1 MLLSICI
8 PTFNR
13 NNSLKNC
20 LNLILISDKFLKD
33 FDYEVCVSDNCS
45 EEDVTSTVL
54 EFKNKLNIVVNINSE
69 NLGFSRNAIK
79 CISMAR
85 GKFVWMIGDDDL
97 ILPNALNKIKFLII
111 NNSNVDFFFLNSCYL
126 DSNFLKKFSHPFDT
140 NILNIQNMDSIC
152 KLKKDKKTNFWGV
165 IDPNVSWEFLI
176 GIFLSLFNK
185 NKYLENIGVL
195 NQNDLEDKRPW
206 SNFDNTCA
214 HAKILSSTFKDS
226 DAYIC
231 TEPLSV
237 NLIGLREW
245 APLYEFIEIVRIP
258 ELLDYYKS
266 LGLNKWKFYYC
277 KNYALRNFFNYF
289 LKILIRGE
297 VSGRKYVNLK
307 KHFFYNFFYPNVW
320 FSLIYFIIRKIFNL
334 KKNYN

>member
-13 NNSLKNC
+13 KNSLKNC
-20 LNLILISDKFLKD
+20 LNSIHISDKFSKN
-33 FDYEVCVSDNCS
+33 FNYEVCVSDNCS
-45 EEDVTSTVL
+45 QEDVTETIL
-54 EFKNKLNIVVNINSE
+54 EFKNKLNIVFNKNSE
-69 NLGFSRNAIK
+69 NLGFARNAIK
-79 CISMAR
+79 CISMAK
-85 GKFVWMIGDDDL
+85 GKFTWMIGDDDL
-97 ILPNALNKIKFLII
+97 ILPNALNKIKSLIL

-126 DSNFLKKFSHPFDT
+126 DSNFLKKFPKPFDT
-140 NILNIQNMDSIC
+140 NNLNIKNMNSIC

-195 NQNDLEDKRPW
+195 NQKDLDDKRIW

-214 HAKILSSTFKDS
+214 HTKILSSAFKDS
-226 DAYIC
+226 DSYIC
-231 TEPLSV
+231 VEPMSV

-266 LGLNKWKFYYC
+266 LGFNKWKFYYC
-277 KNYALRNFFNYF
+277 KNFAFRNFFNYF
-289 LKILIRGE
+289 FKIIIRNE
-297 VSGRKYVNLK
+297 SSGRKYVNFK
-307 KHFFYNFFYPNVW
+307 KHFFYNLFYPNVW
-320 FSLIYFIIRKIFNL
+320 FSLFYFVIRKILNL
-334 KKNYN
+334 KKNN

>member
-20 LNLILISDKFLKD
+20 LNSILISDKFLKD

-45 EEDVTSTVL
+45 EEDVTNTIL
-54 EFKNKLNIVVNINSE
+54 EFKNKLNIVFNINSE

-97 ILPNALNKIKFLII
+97 ILPNALNKIKSLIVH
-111 NNSNVDFFFLNSCYL
+111 NTDVDFFFLNSCYL
-126 DSNFLKKFSHPFDT
+126 DSNFLKKFPQPFDT
-140 NILNIQNMDSIC
+140 NNLNFKNMDSIC

-185 NKYLENIGVL
+185 NKYLENIRVL
-195 NQNDLEDKRPW
+195 NQKDLDDKRPW
-206 SNFDNTCA
+206 SNFDNTCT

-226 DAYIC
+226 VSYVC
-231 TEPLSV
+231 VEPLSA

-245 APLYEFIEIVRIP
+245 SPLYEFIEIVRIP
-258 ELLDYYKS
+258 ELLDHYKS
-266 LGLNKWKFYYC
+266 LGLNKWKFYYY
-277 KNYALRNFFNYF
+277 KNFALRNFFNYF
-289 LKILIRGE
+289 FKILIRGE
-297 VSGRKYVNLK
+297 ASGRKYINFK
-307 KHFFYNFFYPNVW
+307 KHFFYNLIYPNVW
-320 FSLIYFIIRKIFNL
+320 LSLIYFVIRKILNL
-334 KKNYN
+334 KK

>member
-13 NNSLKNC
+13 INSLKNC
-20 LNLILISDKFLKD
+20 LNSILISNKFSND

-45 EEDVTSTVL
+45 KEDISSTVL
-54 EFKNKLNIVVNINSE
+54 EFKKKLNIVLNINSE

-85 GKFVWMIGDDDL
+85 GKFVWMIGNDDL
-97 ILPNALNKIKFLII
+97 VLPNALNKIKYLIT
-111 NNSNVDFFFLNSCYL
+111 NNLNTDYFFLNSCYL
-126 DSNFLKKFSHPFDT
+126 DSNFLKKFPHPFDT
-140 NILNIQNMDSIC
+140 SLLNTEKLDSIC

-165 IDPNVSWEFLI
+165 INPNVSWEFLM

-185 NKYLENIGVL
+185 NKYLENIDLL
-195 NQNDLEDKRPW
+195 NQKNLADKRLW
-206 SNFDNTCA
+206 SNFDNTCS
-214 HAKILSSTFKDS
+214 HAKILSSAFKDS
-226 DAYIC
+226 DSYIC
-231 TEPLSV
+231 AEPLSV

-266 LGLNKWKFYYC
+266 LGFNKWKYYHC
-277 KNYALRNFFNYF
+277 KNFALRNFFNYF
-289 LKILIRGE
+289 FKIFIRGE
-297 VSGRKYVNLK
+297 LSGSKYVNFK
-307 KHFFYNFFYPNVW
+307 KHIFYNLLYPNVW
-320 FSLIYFIIRKIFNL
+320 FSLFYFFIRKILNL
-334 KKNYN
+334 KKKI

>member
-20 LNLILISDKFLKD
+20 LNSILISDKFLKD

-45 EEDVTSTVL
+45 EEDVTNTIL
-54 EFKNKLNIVVNINSE
+54 EFKNKLNIVFNINSE

-97 ILPNALNKIKFLII
+97 ILPNALNKIKSLIVH
-111 NNSNVDFFFLNSCYL
+111 NTDVDFFFLNSCYL
-126 DSNFLKKFSHPFDT
+126 DSNFLKKFPQPFDT
-140 NILNIQNMDSIC
+140 NNLNFKNMDCIC

-185 NKYLENIGVL
+185 NKYLENIRVL
-195 NQNDLEDKRPW
+195 NQKDLDDKRPW
-206 SNFDNTCA
+206 SNFDNTCT

-226 DAYIC
+226 VSYVC
-231 TEPLSV
+231 VEPLSA

-245 APLYEFIEIVRIP
+245 SPLYEFIEIVRIP
-258 ELLDYYKS
+258 ELLDHYKS
-266 LGLNKWKFYYC
+266 LGLNKWKFYYY
-277 KNYALRNFFNYF
+277 KNFALRNFFNYF
-289 LKILIRGE
+289 FKILIKGE
-297 VSGRKYVNLK
+297 ASGRKYINFK
-307 KHFFYNFFYPNVW
+307 KHFFYNLIYPNVW
-320 FSLIYFIIRKIFNL
+320 LSLIYFVIRKILNL
-334 KKNYN
+334 KK

>member
-13 NNSLKNC
+13 KNSLRNC
-20 LNLILISDKFLKD
+20 LNSILISEKFLKN
-33 FDYEVCVSDNCS
+33 FDYEVCISDNCS
-45 EEDVTSTVL
+45 EENVSNTIL
-54 EFKNKLNIVVNINSE
+54 EFKNKLNIVFNINSK

-97 ILPNALNKIKFLII
+97 ILPNALNKIKSLIVH
-111 NNSNVDFFFLNSCYL
+111 NTDVDFFFLNSCYL
-126 DSNFLKKFSHPFDT
+126 DSNFLKKFPQPFDT
-140 NILNIQNMDSIC
+140 NNLNIKNMDTIC

-195 NQNDLEDKRPW
+195 NQKDLDDKRPW
-206 SNFDNTCA
+206 SNFDNTCT

-226 DAYIC
+226 VSYVC
-231 TEPLSV
+231 VEPLSA

-245 APLYEFIEIVRIP
+245 SPLYEFIEIVRIP
-258 ELLDYYKS
+258 ELLDHYKS
-266 LGLNKWKFYYC
+266 LGLNKWKFYYY
-277 KNYALRNFFNYF
+277 KNFALRNFFNYF
-289 LKILIRGE
+289 FKILIRGE
-297 VSGRKYVNLK
+297 ASGRKYINFK
-307 KHFFYNFFYPNVW
+307 KHFFYNLIYPNVW
-320 FSLIYFIIRKIFNL
+320 LSLIYFVIRKILNL
-334 KKNYN
+334 KK